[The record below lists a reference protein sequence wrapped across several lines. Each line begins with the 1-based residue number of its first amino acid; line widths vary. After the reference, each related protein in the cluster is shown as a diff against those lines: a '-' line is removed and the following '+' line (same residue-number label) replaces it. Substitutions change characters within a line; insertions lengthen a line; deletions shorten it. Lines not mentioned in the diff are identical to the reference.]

1 MLETI
6 NNLLKEKPKH
16 AIKMIFN
23 RQDLATWI
31 ENHCDPNCITNASKV
46 YTAITGEKILC
57 PCGSNKLRTLI
68 SIRDGFSFCGRAA
81 VCSSARESVSKN
93 CALASKNW
101 DKETAKEKRRFTNK
115 ALYGVENIGQS
126 SIAKTAHFNTYQ
138 DRDRVQEILSQMQT
152 TCLTRYGVR
161 NIANIPAVAMKRAE
175 SKRLSMLSNYGRP
188 HETQIH
194 ISDESFYI
202 LNDKNK
208 FTEMLLQLG
217 RSKMAE
223 KLGVAVTTI
232 SRHHNQFGL
241 NIISQFTSTY
251 EFEITDWFR
260 RIGIESK
267 KDKTIC
273 KPKELDFYIP
283 SHNLAIEFD
292 GLYWHSETQ
301 GKDRNYHIN
310 KTKQCR
316 EQEIQLIHIFE
327 DEWLHKKDVC
337 KSIISGLLNQTRITI
352 PARKCAIKE
361 VSNREIKSFL
371 DENHL
376 QGHINASKNIVLM
389 YENEIVAGM
398 SFGRPR
404 YNKQIDWELLR
415 LVTKCDTHIIGGAQK
430 LWHNFQK
437 IEVPTSIVSYC
448 DRRWF
453 TGRIYETL
461 GFIKK
466 EEAKPT
472 YWYTDY
478 EQRFHRSKFTKKN
491 CVKTATAVD
500 PTLLAEE
507 VSKLSERQITK
518 NILGLDRIWDCG
530 QDSWI
535 WKK

>member
-23 RQDLATWI
+23 RQDLATWV

-57 PCGSNKLRTLI
+57 SCGSNKLRTLI
-68 SIRDGFSFCGRAA
+68 SIRDGFSFCGRAG
-81 VCSSARESVSKN
+81 VCSSAREAVSKN
-93 CALASKNW
+93 CSLAYKNW
-101 DKETAKEKRRFTNK
+101 DKETAKEKRRITNK
-115 ALYGVENIGQS
+115 ELYGVENIGQI
-126 SIAKTAHFNTYQ
+126 SIAKIAHLNTYQ
-138 DRDRVQEILSQMQT
+138 NRDRVQEILSQMQT
-152 TCLTRYGVR
+152 TCL
-161 NIANIPAVAMKRAE
+161 
-175 SKRLSMLSNYGRP
+175 
-188 HETQIH
+188 
-194 ISDESFYI
+194 SDK
-202 LNDKNK
+202 DK

-251 EFEITDWFR
+251 EFEINDWLR

-292 GLYWHSETQ
+292 GLYWHSEAQ

-316 EQEIQLIHIFE
+316 EQGIQLIHIFE
-327 DEWLHKKDVC
+327 DEWLNKKAVC
-337 KSIISGLLNQTRITI
+337 KSIISGLLNQTKITI

-361 VSNREIKSFL
+361 VSNREIRSFL
-371 DENHL
+371 DNNHL
-376 QGHINASKNIVLM
+376 QSYCNSSKNMVLI
-389 YENEIVAGM
+389 YENEIVMAM
-398 SFGRPR
+398 TFGKPR
-404 YNKQIDWELLR
+404 YNKQIEWELLR
-415 LVTKCDTHIIGGAQK
+415 LATKIDAHIIGGAQK
-430 LWHNFQK
+430 LWNHFQK
-437 IEVPTSIVSYC
+437 TEVPTSVVSYC

-453 TGRIYETL
+453 TGKIYEIL
-461 GFIKK
+461 GFTKK
-466 EEAKPT
+466 EEAKST

-491 CVKTATAVD
+491 CVKTAMFLD
-500 PTLLAEE
+500 PALLVED
-507 VSKLSERQITK
+507 VSELTENQITK
-518 NILGLDRIWDCG
+518 DILGLDRVWDCG

-535 WKK
+535 WEK